1 MKWALVT
8 VAFGYFLFLN
18 AFMQPWQCILL
29 IAVSLALF
37 WYGTYYQ
44 DILDEGQA
52 PSVRQIDE
60 KSAPDANASA
70 SGRSPSLVDW
80 APQTKAAPET
90 WAVHRVRISFEGNST
105 RFASLHSEALGSPLF
120 LDKLKDLLDQSPTM
134 KAGIL
139 SPFQSSAFKENDSKI
154 LRALFTTRSDEEGV
168 FLVCR
173 GHSMKT
179 SRLLARTVMEA
190 YRRAISEEGMDEP
203 IISRFDKYRKK
214 INTLLG
220 QKEDLVQQ
228 IRSQAKVGTGADVE
242 EIALQA
248 ELEEIESDLAALD
261 RTLSQIDSVHRLDPN
276 PMKLLEVEGVAG
288 RENIPEL
295 TLMVDQL
302 ETMLVNE
309 SQDPNLQKEVAKHL
323 ALTRNRITKAIEKAI
338 VNLKEE
344 TKSTLRKKKLTET
357 ELVELRANQSLGIRA
372 NPKFELLNRLGAEI
386 QSQQEIYRRFF
397 EEWEAAK
404 SKYRFEEQLQL

>member
-1 MKWALVT
+1 MAPVT

-18 AFMQPWQCILL
+18 TLMQPWQCILL

-37 WYGTYYQ
+37 WYGTYYK
-44 DILDEGQA
+44 DILDEGQE
-52 PSVRQIDE
+52 PSIRQIAE

-70 SGRSPSLVDW
+70 SGPSPSLVDW
-80 APQTKAAPET
+80 APQTKATPET
-90 WAVHRVRISFEGNST
+90 WAVYRVRIAFEGNST
-105 RFASLHSEALGSPLF
+105 GFASLHSEALGSPLF
-120 LDKLKDLLDQSPTM
+120 LEKLKELLDQSPTM
-134 KAGIL
+134 KEGIL
-139 SPFQSSAFKENDSKI
+139 SPFQSSAFKENDNKI
-154 LRALFTTRSDEEGV
+154 LRALFTTRSDEEGL

-203 IISRFDKYRKK
+203 IISRFHKYRKK

-228 IRSQAKVGTGADVE
+228 IRSQAKVGIGANVE

-276 PMKLLEVEGVAG
+276 PMKLLEVEGVAR

-338 VNLKEE
+338 VSLKEE

-357 ELVELRANQSLGIRA
+357 KLVELRAKQSLGIRA

-397 EEWEAAK
+397 EEWESAK
-404 SKYRFEEQLQL
+404 SKYRFEDKL

>member
-1 MKWALVT
+1 MK
-8 VAFGYFLFLN
+8 
-18 AFMQPWQCILL
+18 
-29 IAVSLALF
+29 
-37 WYGTYYQ
+37 
-44 DILDEGQA
+44 E
-52 PSVRQIDE
+52 
-60 KSAPDANASA
+60 
-70 SGRSPSLVDW
+70 
-80 APQTKAAPET
+80 
-90 WAVHRVRISFEGNST
+90 
-105 RFASLHSEALGSPLF
+105 
-120 LDKLKDLLDQSPTM
+120 
-134 KAGIL
+134 GIL

-173 GHSMKT
+173 GHSIKT

-214 INTLLG
+214 INNLLG

-228 IRSQAKVGTGADVE
+228 IRSQAEVGTGANIE

-276 PMKLLEVEGVAG
+276 PMKLLAVEGVAR

-309 SQDPNLQKEVAKHL
+309 SQDPNLQKEVVKHL
-323 ALTRNRITKAIEKAI
+323 TLTRNRITKAIEKAI
-338 VNLKEE
+338 VSLKED
-344 TKSTLRKKKLTET
+344 TKSTLRKKKLTESK
-357 ELVELRANQSLGIRA
+357 LVELRANQNLGIRA
-372 NPKFELLNRLGAEI
+372 NPKFELLNRLVAEI

-397 EEWEAAK
+397 EEWETAK
-404 SKYRFEEQLQL
+404 TKYRFEEPLQF